1 MKKFL
6 SIGIMLC
13 FSLYATSQISFPS
26 GTYFSVGSS
35 PTSLC
40 NADFNNDGNM
50 DFASGNF
57 NGNSITIRPGN
68 GLGGFGTAV
77 TIPASA
83 NINGVT
89 SADFNNDGKKDLA
102 YINPNLYSIS
112 IKLGNGL
119 LGFGAATTFGV
130 AVGPNAIISADF
142 NNDGNMDIATC
153 NSNTITVRLGNG
165 AGSFGAAANYTAGN
179 QVMSL
184 VANDFNND
192 GYKDIATANLNS
204 FTLSVFINNGSGG
217 FGLAT
222 NYAVP
227 SGPDGVTSADF
238 NNDGNQD
245 LVSSNY
251 DVSNISILLGNG
263 LGGFSSPS
271 ITATGSYP
279 LGITHADYN
288 GDGKMD
294 IATANPYA
302 DSITVLLGNGLG
314 GFAPGINF
322 FIANG
327 PYAIISTDFNNDGL
341 KDIATP
347 NYIGDNVC
355 VLINNTGFSITA
367 SAGLHGSISPAGT
380 SSVPIGGTQMY
391 TITPS
396 NCYHISN
403 VFVDGV
409 SVGAVSNYTFSS
421 VLASHTISALFSP
434 DSMTGSSSETA
445 CTSYTWVQNGNTTY
459 TSSGIYQHTFT
470 TALGCDSV
478 HTLALSIGCSSLL
491 NIKLFFQGFY
501 IGSNMMTPVL
511 FNAGVTGNTLL
522 ADSIE
527 VELHNIASPFAMVAS
542 FKTTLHTDGIVN
554 LNCGSLSGIYYLVI
568 KHRSSI
574 TTWSSSY
581 ITLNSSTPANY
592 DFSNAANKTYGDN
605 AIPMG
610 AGVWAIYSGDLN
622 QDDNID
628 LLDEPILQTEI
639 NNFSSGY
646 QATDLNGDGNV
657 DLLDYPILG
666 ANIDNFIFSAH
677 P

>member
-1 MKKFL
+1 
-6 SIGIMLC
+6 
-13 FSLYATSQISFPS
+13 
-26 GTYFSVGSS
+26 
-35 PTSLC
+35 
-40 NADFNNDGNM
+40 M

-57 NGNSITIRPGN
+57 NGNSISIRPGN
-68 GLGGFGTAV
+68 GLGGFGPTV
-77 TIPASA
+77 TIPASV
-83 NINGVT
+83 NINGLT

-142 NNDGNMDIATC
+142 NNDANMDIATC

-165 AGSFGAAANYTAGN
+165 AGSFGAASNYTAGN

-184 VANDFNND
+184 VASDFNND
-192 GYKDIATANLNS
+192 GYKDIAAANLNS
-204 FTLSVFINNGSGG
+204 FNLSVIINNGSGG
-217 FGLAT
+217 FGLT
-222 NYAVP
+222 SNYTVP
-227 SGPDGVTSADF
+227 SGPDGITSADF

-271 ITATGSYP
+271 ITATGYFP

-314 GFAPGINF
+314 GFSPGINF

-327 PYAIISTDFNNDGL
+327 PYSMISADFNNDGM
-341 KDIATP
+341 KDIATA
-347 NYIGDNVC
+347 NYLGDNVC

-380 SSVPIGGTQMY
+380 SSVPIGGNQTY

-396 NCYHISN
+396 SCYHIGN
-403 VFVDGV
+403 VFIDGM
-409 SVGAVSNYTFSS
+409 SIGAVTNYTFSN
-421 VLASHTISALFSP
+421 VLASHTISATFIA
-434 DSMTGSSSETA
+434 DNITGASNETA
-445 CTSYTWVQNGNTTY
+445 CTSYTWVQNGNTVY
-459 TSSGIYQHTFT
+459 TTSGIYQHTFT
-470 TALGCDSV
+470 TAAGCDSV
-478 HTLALSIGCSSLL
+478 HTLTLTIGCNSLL
-491 NIKLFFQGFY
+491 NIKLFLQGFY
-501 IGSNMMTPVL
+501 LGSSAMTPVL
-511 FNAGVTGNTLL
+511 YNAGLSGNTLI

-527 VELHNIASPFAMVAS
+527 VELHHITAPYAMITS
-542 FKTTLHTDGIVN
+542 FKTALYTNGSVN
-554 LNCGSLSGIYYLVI
+554 VNCGALSGMYYLVI
-568 KHRSSI
+568 KHRNAI
-574 TTWSSSY
+574 ATWSASAIS
-581 ITLNSSTPANY
+581 LSNSVAMNY
-592 DFSNAANKTYGDN
+592 DFSDAANKAYGSNLID
-605 AIPMG
+605 MG
-610 AGVWAIYSGDLN
+610 SGVWAIYSGDLN
-622 QDDNID
+622 QDENID

-639 NNFSSGY
+639 NNFTSGY
-646 QATDLNGDGNV
+646 HFTDINGDGNV
-657 DLLDYPILG
+657 DLLDNPILE
-666 ANIDNFIFSAH
+666 ANINNFIFSNH